1 MMWRMT
7 AHVAIVGAGIT
18 GLVAAREL
26 ARAGRRVTV
35 VERWPDVGGMAS
47 AFDAGGGVMV
57 ERYYH
62 HLFESDS
69 AMTRLHDELVPG
81 ALEWHRSRVAMFHG
95 GRLWPFVTPL
105 DLLRYGAL
113 PPAARIRLGLAV
125 LALQRRTDVERMDG
139 IRALDWLE
147 RACGRDTVDAVWR
160 PMLLGKFG
168 EDAVDV
174 PLVWLWS
181 KLVLR
186 RRLRGSGVG
195 RERLGYPRGSFAR
208 ISHALADDIRRH
220 GGTVLLDREVAAIR
234 RENGGS
240 VLECAR
246 PGAYRSA
253 PLTLPAEA
261 GRALAADVV
270 LLTVPT
276 FIARRLTEW
285 PAAVAAGLDA
295 WRYRTAVVL
304 LLELDRPLTDTYWIN
319 VADPR
324 VRALGIVE
332 HTNLVPR
339 ERYGATYVYVGNYVA
354 PDDPLAALTTDELV
368 AAHRGG
374 LRLVSPHF
382 DERSVRRAWSFRE
395 PAAQPIPR
403 TPNRPRLLPYAA
415 APGLFLANTTQIH
428 PEDRGTNFS
437 VVLGERVAKA
447 VIDASAR

>member
-1 MMWRMT
+1 MMWPMP

-35 VERWPDVGGMAS
+35 VDRWPDVGGMAS
-47 AFDAGGGVMV
+47 AFDSGGGVML

-62 HLFESDS
+62 HLFESDT
-69 AMTRLHDELVPG
+69 AMTALCEELVPG
-81 ALEWHRSRVAMFHG
+81 TLEWHRSSVAMFHG
-95 GRLWPFVTPL
+95 GRLSPFVTPL

-113 PPAARIRLGLAV
+113 PLPDRIRLGLAV
-125 LALQRRTDVERMDG
+125 LSLQRRTDLDRMDG

-147 RACGRDTVDAVWR
+147 RVSGRASVEAVWR

-168 EDAVDV
+168 EDAAGV
-174 PLVWLWS
+174 PLGWLHS

-195 RERLGYPRGSFAR
+195 RERLGYPRGSFAA
-208 ISHALADDIRRH
+208 ISRALAADITRR
-220 GGTVLLDREVAAIR
+220 GGAVLLDREVHEVR
-234 RENGGS
+234 RTDGGFA
-240 VLECAR
+240 LECA
-246 PGAYRSA
+246 PGGAYRSA
-253 PLTLPAEA
+253 PLAS
-261 GRALAADVV
+261 AADPARSLSADAVV
-270 LLTVPT
+270 VTVPT
-276 FIARRLTEW
+276 FIARRLTAW
-285 PAAVAAGLDA
+285 PRSVADALDE

-304 LLELDRPLTDTYWIN
+304 LLELERPFTRTYWIN

-339 ERYGATYVYVGNYVA
+339 ERYGAAYLYVANYVA
-354 PDDPLAALTTDELV
+354 PDDPLAAMTTDELL
-368 AAHRGG
+368 AAHLPG
-374 LRLVSPHF
+374 LRLVSPGF
-382 DERSVRRAWSFRE
+382 DPRSISRTWSFRE

-403 TPNRPRLLPYAA
+403 TPNRPRLLPFAA

-437 VVLGERVAKA
+437 VLLGRRVAEEVLA
-447 VIDASAR
+447 ASG